1 MSFDLIT
8 IKSRFRGELTGYSDS
23 AANKHKQYP
32 WFPAFPISNRN
43 PSCFGC
49 HNTYA
54 ILLALEAAVCG
65 EIIGGLALPEKGS
78 EIGGKLGMNLA
89 AVVQLVIKVQ

>member
-1 MSFDLIT
+1 VTPLQTNTNSIHASWL
-8 IKSRFRGELTGYSDS
+8 SRYPIETQ
-23 AANKHKQYP
+23 AASRQKK
-32 WFPAFPISNRN
+32 RN

-49 HNTYA
+49 RNTYA

-65 EIIGGLALPEKGS
+65 EIIGGFASPEKGS